1 VRRRRRY
8 EVVVEGLSGQA
19 ASHRSVVSEHRSEAE
34 ARENASL
41 ERSRLE
47 VIYGENASSWRV
59 LVVRDDEVI
68 HQEDPAGA
76 PDQKSIATPRIRAR
90 TSAAPVPD
98 ADPSADPEAV
108 VEAEEDAEPGSGDP
122 GEERAPGGRVPDW
135 VLAKFEESIARRAAR
150 EDDTSE

>member
-1 VRRRRRY
+1 MRRRRRY

-19 ASHRSVVSEHRSEAE
+19 ASHRSVVSEHRSESE

-68 HQEDPAGA
+68 HQEDPTGA
-76 PDQKSIATPRIRAR
+76 PDAKSIATPPIRAR
-90 TSAAPVPD
+90 VPAVPVEAADEGPAVE
-98 ADPSADPEAV
+98 PEA
-108 VEAEEDAEPGSGDP
+108 ERTSGGD
-122 GEERAPGGRVPDW
+122 EERAPGGRVPDW

-150 EDDTSE
+150 EDDASD

>member
-1 VRRRRRY
+1 MRRRRRY

-19 ASHRSVVSEHRSEAE
+19 ASHRSVVSEHRSETE

-76 PDQKSIATPRIRAR
+76 PDQKSIATPPIRAM
-90 TSAAPVPD
+90 TPPGAETKDTPAAD
-98 ADPSADPEAV
+98 ADAASAPER
-108 VEAEEDAEPGSGDP
+108 EPETGTDD
-122 GEERAPGGRVPDW
+122 ERAPGGRVPDW
-135 VLAKFEESIARRAAR
+135 VLAKFEESIARRAGR
-150 EDDTSE
+150 EDDAPE

>member
-8 EVVVEGLSGQA
+8 EVVVEGLKGQA

-76 PDQKSIATPRIRAR
+76 PDQKSIATPPIRAR
-90 TSAAPVPD
+90 TSAVPVPD
-98 ADPSADPEAV
+98 ADPEAV
-108 VEAEEDAEPGSGDP
+108 VEPEAPSEGGSGDAE
-122 GEERAPGGRVPDW
+122 EERAPGGRVPDW

-150 EDDTSE
+150 EDDTSD

>member
-1 VRRRRRY
+1 MRRRRRY

-90 TSAAPVPD
+90 TSAAPVS
-98 ADPSADPEAV
+98 DPDPEAV
-108 VEAEEDAEPGSGDP
+108 VEAEEDAEPGSDDP